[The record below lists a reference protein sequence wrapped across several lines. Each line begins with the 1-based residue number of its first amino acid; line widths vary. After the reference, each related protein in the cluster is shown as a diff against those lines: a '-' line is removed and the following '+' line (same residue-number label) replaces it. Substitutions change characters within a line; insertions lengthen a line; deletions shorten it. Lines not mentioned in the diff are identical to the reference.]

1 MAATTNA
8 LITGLLKRNYPKQYF
23 KALENEEIVL
33 LNLCDDLEDWKAQGD
48 ATYFPFYISSPKNI
62 SGSSTGNTDIRAAD
76 QRQMVQGSVTPVELV
91 GNLEVSDYTK
101 QTANS
106 AGAFNGGDWALET
119 DEVSTSTAKM
129 ISRFLASS
137 HGTGRLA
144 MIQDATVAS
153 TSFVAAVSEA
163 RPYGVSNLMV
173 GDFIDIY
180 DVDSAGTAA
189 YSNVKITNIV
199 RSTRTV
205 TTNTSMSLTAG
216 YSVYRASM
224 YGFSIN
230 GMRNTID
237 DGTAS
242 ATYCGQTRAT
252 YSALNSV
259 ITNIYN
265 GGVASDLTE
274 EQVRQTL
281 NQIHSN
287 GGRPDTAYC
296 NPGVADAY
304 YRINATLRQY
314 VVPNGSLF
322 ESKVGSPNKQSIAF
336 RDLNLGVVRDVNA
349 LPRAFYMFKKGDI
362 KKLIAR
368 DLGWYEDDGGMIRM
382 GIGTVNYRTTW
393 TAAMGWL
400 GNIVTPAPNW
410 LGAVLGAKD
419 SFNGDVIA

>member
-1 MAATTNA
+1 MAATVNS

-23 KALENEEIVL
+23 EALENEEIVL
-33 LNLCDDLEDWKAQGD
+33 LNLCDNLDDWKAQGD
-48 ATYFPFYISSPKNI
+48 ATYFPFFIANAKNI

-76 QRQMVQGSVTPVELV
+76 QFTMVQGSVTPVEIV
-91 GNLEVSDYTK
+91 GNLEVSDYSK
-101 QTANS
+101 RTANA
-106 AGAFNGGDWALET
+106 AGAFNGGDWEVET
-119 DEVSTSTAKM
+119 DGVSTSTAKM
-129 ISRFLASS
+129 ISRFLCSS

-144 MIQDATVAS
+144 MVNADTSAS
-153 TSFVAAVSEA
+153 TSFVAAVTEA

-173 GDFIDIY
+173 GDYIDIY
-180 DVDSAGTAA
+180 DLDSAGSSVYT
-189 YSNVKITNIV
+189 NVKITNIV

-216 YSVYRASM
+216 QSIYRAGM
-224 YGFSIN
+224 YGFAIN

-237 DGTAS
+237 DGGAS
-242 ATYCGQTRAT
+242 ATYCGQTRST
-252 YSALNSV
+252 HSALNSV
-259 ITNIYN
+259 ITNIYS
-265 GGVASDLTE
+265 GGVATDLTE

-287 GGRPDTAYC
+287 GGRPDTAFC

-322 ESKVGSPNKQSIAF
+322 ESKVGSPNKQTIGF
-336 RDLNLGVVRDVNA
+336 RDLTLSVVRDVNA

-368 DLGWYEDDGGMIRM
+368 DLGWYEDDGGIVRM

-393 TAAMGWL
+393 AAAMGWL

-410 LGAVLGAKD
+410 MGAVLGVKD
-419 SFNGDVIA
+419 SFNGDSVA